1 MTEQK
6 SRGSIG
12 ARRNPE
18 TERAVLDAAE
28 AILVEGGY
36 PALSIEAVA
45 RRARAGKPTV
55 YRWWPS
61 RGRLLLAVYDRR
73 KQDIAIP
80 DTGSLDGDLL
90 LFLKRLFAFW
100 ATGPNGDLFRL
111 IIAEAQSD
119 PDVAAALADY
129 VAQRRRM
136 IAAIFDRALLRGDMD
151 PQASSDIAAELTVA
165 AAWNRLLHR
174 RLDPSDEAL
183 VPLVRQIAGTGRPR
197 PVRSLVV

>member
-18 TERAVLDAAE
+18 TERAILDAAE

-73 KQDIAIP
+73 KQDIEIP
-80 DTGSLDGDLL
+80 DTGSLDRDLA
-90 LFLKRLFAFW
+90 LFLNRLFTFW

-119 PDVAAALADY
+119 ADVAAALADY
-129 VAQRRRM
+129 VSNRRRM
-136 IAAIFDRALLRGDMD
+136 IAAVFERARRRGDLD
-151 PQASSDIAAELTVA
+151 PQADCEVAAELTVA
-165 AAWNRLLHR
+165 AAWMRLLQR
-174 RLDPSDEAL
+174 RVDPSDEAL
-183 VPLVRQIAGTGRPR
+183 APLVRQIIGPAPPPDGPAAD
-197 PVRSLVV
+197 